1 MTADMPIQSLVFTA
15 AALYNEAQDRMAV
28 IETVGL
34 SRLFGKHIAV
44 EDLTLAVEAGEVLG
58 FLGPNGAGKTTTIRM
73 LAGMIAPTKGYAI
86 VAGHRTDR
94 NLEQLHEAIGMLTEM
109 PGFYSRLS
117 ARRNLEYFASFYSSV
132 KSPGGQVE
140 KYLRLIGLWERGDDK
155 VGTFSKGMKQRLALA
170 RALVHEPE
178 VLFLDEPTAGLDPE
192 AAAEVRKMI
201 QRLGAEGH
209 TIFLSTHNLN
219 EAEMLCNRIAVL
231 HTTLLALDTPE
242 QLRQRFFRRQLI
254 VQLETPN
261 AHVVQTIRELPFVQ
275 ELRETGTQ
283 LILELADSQR
293 NRPELVKAVVEAGG
307 RVIAVSEKQ
316 YPLEEVYL
324 RLLHEESG
332 NES

>member
-1 MTADMPIQSLVFTA
+1 MVI
-15 AALYNEAQDRMAV
+15 
-28 IETVGL
+28 IETFGL
-34 SRLFGKHIAV
+34 SRHFGKTAAV

-94 NLEQLHEAIGMLTEM
+94 DVEQLHEVVGMLTET

-117 ARRNLEYFASFYSSV
+117 AKRNLEYFASFYSSIE
-132 KSPGGQVE
+132 SPSKQVE
-140 KYLRLIGLWERGDDK
+140 KYLRLIGLWERCHDK
-155 VGTFSKGMKQRLALA
+155 VGTFSKGMKQRLALV
-170 RALVHEPE
+170 RALVHEPK

-192 AAAEVRKMI
+192 VAVEVREMI
-201 QRLGAEGH
+201 HRLGEEGR

-231 HTTLLALDTPE
+231 HTRLLALDTSE
-242 QLRQRFFRRQLI
+242 QLRRRFFRRQLM
-254 VQLETPN
+254 VQLEVSN
-261 AHVVQTIRELPFVQ
+261 AQVVQTVRKLPFVQ
-275 ELRETGTQ
+275 GVREEGSQ
-283 LILELADSQR
+283 LILELTDSER
-293 NRPELVKAVVEAGG
+293 NRPELVKAIVEAGG

-324 RLLHEESG
+324 RLLREESG

>member
-1 MTADMPIQSLVFTA
+1 MVI
-15 AALYNEAQDRMAV
+15 
-28 IETVGL
+28 IETFSL
-34 SRLFGKHIAV
+34 SRHFGKTAAV

-94 NLEQLHEAIGMLTEM
+94 DVERLHEVVGMLTET

-117 ARRNLEYFASFYSSV
+117 AKRNLEYFAGFYPSIGSQ
-132 KSPGGQVE
+132 SQVE
-140 KYLRLIGLWERGDDK
+140 KYLRLMGLWERHDSK

-170 RALVHEPE
+170 RALVHEPK

-192 AAAEVRKMI
+192 AAGEVRQLI
-201 QRLGAEGH
+201 RTLREEGR

-219 EAEMLCNRIAVL
+219 EAEMLCNRIAVI
-231 HTTLLALDTPE
+231 HTRLLALDTAE
-242 QLRQRFFRRQLI
+242 QLRRRFFRRQII
-254 VQLETPN
+254 VQLEALDAKVTE
-261 AHVVQTIRELPFVQ
+261 VVKKLSFVQ
-275 ELRETGTQ
+275 EVREEGSQ
-283 LILELADSQR
+283 LILELTDSER
-293 NRPELVKAVVEAGG
+293 NRPELVKAIVEAGG

-316 YPLEEVYL
+316 YPLEEIYL
-324 RLLHEESG
+324 RLLREESG

>member
-1 MTADMPIQSLVFTA
+1 MVI
-15 AALYNEAQDRMAV
+15 
-28 IETVGL
+28 IETFGL
-34 SRLFGKHIAV
+34 SRHFGKTVAV

-94 NLEQLHEAIGMLTEM
+94 NVEQLHEVVGMLTET

-117 ARRNLEYFASFYSSV
+117 AKRNLEYFASFYSSIE
-132 KSPGGQVE
+132 SPSEQAE
-140 KYLRLIGLWERGDDK
+140 KYLRLIGLWERADDK
-155 VGTFSKGMKQRLALA
+155 VGTFSKGMKQRLALV
-170 RALVHEPE
+170 RALVHEPK

-192 AAAEVRKMI
+192 AAAEVRGMI
-201 QRLGAEGH
+201 HSLGEEGH

-231 HTTLLALDTPE
+231 HTRLLALDTPE
-242 QLRQRFFRRQLI
+242 QLRRRFFRRQLM
-254 VQLETPN
+254 VQLEVPDTQ
-261 AHVVQTIRELPFVQ
+261 VVQTVRKLPFVQ
-275 ELRETGTQ
+275 EVSEEGSQ
-283 LILELADSQR
+283 LILELIDSEH
-293 NRPELVKAVVEAGG
+293 NRPELVKAIVEAGG
-307 RVIAVSEKQ
+307 RVLAVSEKQ

-324 RLLHEESG
+324 RLLHEGGG